1 MELKHLQGPIN
12 QQFKASLSITGSKS
26 ETNRLLLLQS
36 LFPQINLVNTSNSE
50 DAQAMARGI
59 GVRSGTIDV
68 HHAGTAMRFLTAFMA
83 TTPGVDVVL
92 TGSARM
98 QQRPIGL
105 LVDALRLL
113 GAEINYLGEEGF
125 PPLRIQGKEIT
136 QRHAEI
142 PAHVS
147 SQYISALLLVA
158 PRLASG
164 MSLTLKG
171 AITSIPYI
179 KMTCALLE
187 SLGINTRMEGSVI
200 QVDHA
205 LDVASKTLVV
215 ESDWSSASYHYSM
228 VALAPMGSEIRLYS
242 YKSDS
247 LQGDA
252 VLAQLYSAL
261 GVESVF
267 VDHQLVITKKQEVSA
282 TVREQGLI
290 VDFTECPDIA
300 QTLAVT
306 CFALG
311 VGAHLTGLHTLK
323 IKETDRLVALQ
334 QELTKFGAQLS
345 ITEDS
350 LTLHP
355 FQGVMNSGVVVAT
368 YHDHRMA
375 MAFAP
380 LAMKVPF
387 AIEDP
392 AVVAKSYPDF
402 WNDLAALG
410 FRYS

>member
-68 HHAGTAMRFLTAFMA
+68 NHAGTAMRFLTAFMA

-113 GAEINYLGEEGF
+113 GAEINYLGEEGY

-311 VGAHLTGLHTLK
+311 VGAHFTGLHTLK

-380 LAMKVPF
+380 LAMKVSF

>member
-113 GAEINYLGEEGF
+113 GAEINYLGEEGY

-267 VDHQLVITKKQEVSA
+267 VDHQLVITKKQEISA

-311 VGAHLTGLHTLK
+311 IGAHFTGLHTLK

>member
-282 TVREQGLI
+282 NVREQGLI

-311 VGAHLTGLHTLK
+311 VGAHFTGLHTLK

-355 FQGVMNSGVVVAT
+355 FQGVINSEVVVAT

>member
-113 GAEINYLGEEGF
+113 GAEINYLGEEGY

-311 VGAHLTGLHTLK
+311 VGAHFTGLHTLK
-323 IKETDRLVALQ
+323 IKETDRLVALE

-355 FQGVMNSGVVVAT
+355 FQGVINSEVVVAT

>member
-1 MELKHLQGPIN
+1 
-12 QQFKASLSITGSKS
+12 
-26 ETNRLLLLQS
+26 
-36 LFPQINLVNTSNSE
+36 
-50 DAQAMARGI
+50 
-59 GVRSGTIDV
+59 
-68 HHAGTAMRFLTAFMA
+68 
-83 TTPGVDVVL
+83 
-92 TGSARM
+92 
-98 QQRPIGL
+98 
-105 LVDALRLL
+105 
-113 GAEINYLGEEGF
+113 
-125 PPLRIQGKEIT
+125 
-136 QRHAEI
+136 
-142 PAHVS
+142 
-147 SQYISALLLVA
+147 LVA

-311 VGAHLTGLHTLK
+311 VGAHFTGLHTLK

>member
-98 QQRPIGL
+98 QQRPIRL

-311 VGAHLTGLHTLK
+311 VGAHFTGLHTLK

>member
-68 HHAGTAMRFLTAFMA
+68 NHAGTAMRFLTAFMA

-187 SLGINTRMEGSVI
+187 SLGVNTRMEGSVI

-311 VGAHLTGLHTLK
+311 VGAHFTGLHTLK

-355 FQGVMNSGVVVAT
+355 FQGVINSGVVVAT

-380 LAMKVPF
+380 LAMKVSF

>member
-59 GVRSGTIDV
+59 GVRTGTIDV

-113 GAEINYLGEEGF
+113 GAEINYLGEEGY

-158 PRLASG
+158 PRLSSG

-205 LDVASKTLVV
+205 RHVASKTLVV

-267 VDHQLVITKKQEVSA
+267 VDHQLVITKQREVGA

-311 VGAHLTGLHTLK
+311 IGAHFTGLHTLK

-355 FQGVMNSGVVVAT
+355 FRGVMNTGVVVAT

-380 LAMKVPF
+380 LAMKVPL

-402 WNDLAALG
+402 WNDLSALG

>member
-311 VGAHLTGLHTLK
+311 VGAHFTGLHTLK
-323 IKETDRLVALQ
+323 IKETDRLVALE

>member
-113 GAEINYLGEEGF
+113 GAEINYLGEEGY

-158 PRLASG
+158 PRLSSG

-205 LDVASKTLVV
+205 RHVASKTLVV

-267 VDHQLVITKKQEVSA
+267 VDHQLVITKQREVSA

-311 VGAHLTGLHTLK
+311 IGAHFTGLHTLK

-355 FQGVMNSGVVVAT
+355 FRGVMNAGVVVAT

-380 LAMKVPF
+380 LAMKVPL

-402 WNDLAALG
+402 WNDLSALG